1 MCHPGTQ
8 QTLQE
13 WMEILQEDYPNLT
26 DARVVYDIKEIDIGD
41 SDEMMQISSKEG
53 ARTEVDSLSDRTK
66 ELHGQ
71 S

>member
-1 MCHPGTQ
+1 
-8 QTLQE
+8 
-13 WMEILQEDYPNLT
+13 MEILQEDYPNLT

-41 SDEMMQISSKEG
+41 SDEVMQISSKEG
-53 ARTEVDSLSDRTK
+53 ARTEVDLLSDRTK

>member
-13 WMEILQEDYPNLT
+13 WMEILQKDYPNLT
-26 DARVVYDIKEIDIGD
+26 DARVVYDIKEIDTGD
-41 SDEMMQISSKEG
+41 SDEVVQLSSKEG
-53 ARTEVDSLSDRTK
+53 TRTEVDLLCDRIE

-71 S
+71 